1 MIDLARKKRRL
12 VYLGIIFICFSVLAL
27 SISGLFRFTTFVKKE
42 DKPILK
48 EIIDEDSKRKQKQAQ
63 ISGTN
68 DITQEIYG
76 LYLPSYN
83 DNGEEVSVIR
93 GAYTIF
99 FDNRIYKIT
108 KPEIEFAGDSNNDDN
123 DQESKGVV
131 ITADFGEMDKT
142 NNKGFLYSNVIT
154 RFGEDLE
161 IYTEDLAYSPGDNK
175 VNTYG
180 PVTVKGGRM
189 KVTGTGFEINLSD
202 ARAVIKY
209 DPEMEIIS
217 NEDEVFLFSDE
228 GGSAN
233 KNIAENIF
241 IRASGELVFE
251 HKKKLA
257 TFYDN
262 VRTSRGKA
270 TISSDKLSVPFDSKL
285 KSMEQVVASGN
296 VLASDGAKN
305 AKGETL
311 TWDTEKEVAIL
322 EDDPVAEYFEDKV
335 SITAPKIIFSKVH
348 GRMDV
353 PVAGQLTTTVN
364 LKSKKQDEEDANK
377 KTEITTDSSDKET
390 VYDTITISWKGK
402 MSFVQDTNLATF
414 EDDVVATKEDTKL
427 YSDWLEMRF
436 DNKND
441 ALEEMEATK
450 NVHMIEKR
458 GDKFREAKG
467 DKLIW
472 ASTKDYT
479 ELYGSNPLASVKD
492 DKKQVF
498 APKIT
503 FLESEEKM
511 LAEGKGYLLA
521 KTHSKKKNKKSKKKD
536 KKSKKKAPGFLD
548 YNQQKKLFIEEELIR
563 KSNLFAMKE
572 SSTKKSNANPNLLRI
587 NWTKEMIYNGSSQ
600 VANFYEM
607 VKLTK
612 ENEKLDC
619 DRLDVF
625 FDDQDKVRKAT
636 AFGNVYMLS
645 PDSDNTEG
653 LGTLLEWDLVKDLAV
668 LTGNPLAELR
678 RSGSRTFSK
687 KIYFDI
693 RTKRVHWK
701 GRPHWKVYDTSGSGK
716 DDE

>member
-1 MIDLARKKRRL
+1 MIDIARKRRRL
-12 VYLGIIFICFSVLAL
+12 VYLGIIFICFSFLAL

-42 DKPILK
+42 EKPILK

-63 ISGTN
+63 ISGAN
-68 DITQEIYG
+68 DISQEIYG

-83 DNGEEVSVIR
+83 DDGEEVSVIR

-99 FDNRIYKIT
+99 FDNKIYKIT
-108 KPEIEFAGDSNNDDN
+108 KPEIAFAGDNNNDGK

-131 ITADFGEMDKT
+131 ITSDFGEMDKT
-142 NNKGFLYSNVIT
+142 NNQGFLYDNVIT

-161 IYTEDLAYSPGDNK
+161 IYTEDLTYSPEANK
-175 VNTYG
+175 VNTDG

-189 KVTGTGFEINLSD
+189 LVTGTGFEISLSD
-202 ARAVIKY
+202 ARAVIKN

-217 NEDEVFLFSDE
+217 NKDDVFIFSDE
-228 GGSAN
+228 GFSSN
-233 KNIAENIF
+233 SNSAENVF

-262 VRTSRGKA
+262 VRSSRGKA
-270 TISSDKLSVPFDSKL
+270 TIFSDKLSVPFDSKL
-285 KSMEQVVASGN
+285 KSMEQAIASGN
-296 VLASDGAKN
+296 VLASDGEKN
-305 AKGETL
+305 AKGETF
-311 TWDTEKEVAIL
+311 TWDTEKEIAIL
-322 EDDPVAEYFEDKV
+322 EDDPVAEYSEDKV

-348 GRMDV
+348 GKMDV

-364 LKSKKQDEEDANK
+364 LKSKKQDEKDANK
-377 KTEITTDSSDKET
+377 ETETTIASSDIKTSYEA
-390 VYDTITISWKGK
+390 VTISWKGK
-402 MSFVQDTNLATF
+402 MSFAQDTNLAVF
-414 EDDVVATKEDTKL
+414 EDDVVATKEDTTL
-427 YSDWLEMRF
+427 YCEWLEMRF
-436 DNKND
+436 DNENNF
-441 ALEEMEATK
+441 LEEMEATK
-450 NVHMIEKR
+450 LVHMIEKR
-458 GDKFREAKG
+458 GDTYREAKG

-472 ASTKDYT
+472 TSTKDYT
-479 ELYGSNPLASVKD
+479 ELYGNNPLASVKD

-511 LAEGKGYLLA
+511 LAEGKGYLLS
-521 KTHSKKKNKKSKKKD
+521 KTQSKKKNKESKKKD

-548 YNQQKKLFIEEELIR
+548 FNQQEKLFIEEELIR
-563 KSNLFAMKE
+563 ESNLFAMKE
-572 SSTKKSNANPNLLRI
+572 SPTKTSLLRI
-587 NWTKEMIYNGSSQ
+587 NWTKEMIYNGSSD

-607 VKLTK
+607 VKVTK
-612 ENEKLDC
+612 EKEKLNC

-625 FDDQDKVRKAT
+625 FDDQDQARKAT
-636 AFGNVYMLS
+636 AFGNVYFLS

-653 LGTLLEWDLVKDLAV
+653 LGTLLEWDLIKDKAV

-678 RSGSRTFSK
+678 RSHNRTFSK

-693 RTKRVHWK
+693 GTNRVHWK
-701 GRPHWKVYDTSGSGK
+701 GRPHWKVYDTSGASTSGSGLK
-716 DDE
+716 

>member
-1 MIDLARKKRRL
+1 MIDLARKKRRI
-12 VYLGIIFICFSVLAL
+12 VYLAIIFICFSALAL
-27 SISGLFRFTTFVKKE
+27 SASGLFRFTAFVKKE
-42 DKPILK
+42 EKPILK
-48 EIIDEDSKRKQKQAQ
+48 EIIDEDTKRKQKQAQ
-63 ISGTN
+63 ISGTD

-131 ITADFGEMDKT
+131 ITSDFGEMDKT

-189 KVTGTGFEINLSD
+189 KVTGTGFEISLSD
-202 ARAVIKY
+202 ARAVIMN

-217 NEDEVFLFSDE
+217 NEDEVFLFFDE
-228 GGSAN
+228 EGSTD

-241 IRASGELVFE
+241 IRSSGELVFE

-262 VRTSRGKA
+262 VRSSRGEA
-270 TISSDKLSVPFDSKL
+270 TIFSDKLSVPFDSKL
-285 KSMEQVVASGN
+285 KSMEQVIASGN
-296 VLASDGAKN
+296 VLASDGEKN
-305 AKGETL
+305 AKGETF
-311 TWDTEKEVAIL
+311 TWDTEKEIAIL

-335 SITAPKIIFSKVH
+335 SITAPKIMFSQVH
-348 GRMDV
+348 GKMDV
-353 PVAGQLTTTVN
+353 PVAGQLITTVN
-364 LKSKKQDEEDANK
+364 LKSKKQDEKDANK
-377 KTEITTDSSDKET
+377 KTETTIASSDKKT
-390 VYDTITISWKGK
+390 SYDTVTISWKGK
-402 MSFVQDTNLATF
+402 MSFVQDTNLAVF
-414 EDDVVATKEDTKL
+414 EDDVVATKKDTKL

-436 DNKND
+436 DNENNF
-441 ALEEMEATK
+441 LEEMEATK

-458 GDKFREAKG
+458 GDTFREAKG

-521 KTHSKKKNKKSKKKD
+521 KTHSKKKNKKSKKKN
-536 KKSKKKAPGFLD
+536 KKSKKKAPGFFVF
-548 YNQQKKLFIEEELIR
+548 NQQKELFIEDELTR
-563 KSNLFAMKE
+563 KSNLFAIKE
-572 SSTKKSNANPNLLRI
+572 SSTKTTLLRI
-587 NWTKEMIYNGSSQ
+587 NWTKEMIYNGKNQ
-600 VANFYEM
+600 VANFYELIK
-607 VKLTK
+607 VTK
-612 ENEKLDC
+612 EKEELEC
-619 DRLDVF
+619 DRLDIF
-625 FDDQDKVRKAT
+625 FDDQDQARKAT
-636 AFGNVYMLS
+636 AFGNVYFIS

-653 LGTLLEWDLVKDLAV
+653 LGTLLEWDLIKDKAV

-678 RSGSRTFSK
+678 RSGNRTFSK

-693 RTKRVHWK
+693 STKRVHWK
-701 GRPHWKVYDTSGSGK
+701 GRPHWQVYRTIEDVK
-716 DDE
+716 